1 MPSPTLW
8 DVYGTW
14 VMYGILLALLALL
27 GPAILGR
34 SGARAFI
41 VYVVLVWLAAAV
53 VTYPVPFSATFW
65 ASHPGEASAGFT
77 ATAIGYG
84 IPLWGAAICIWTL
97 KRRRVSLLLQ
107 GLVGLAVGALLSPL
121 STTVALVVALVLIE
135 GVLGI
140 H

>member
-8 DVYGTW
+8 AMYGTW
-14 VMYGILLALLALL
+14 VGILLALVALL

-34 SGARAFI
+34 KGGKAFI
-41 VYVVLVWLAAAV
+41 VFVVLVWLAAAV
-53 VTYPVPFSATFW
+53 AMDPIGFSRTFW
-65 ASHPGEASAGFT
+65 ASHPGEASAGFA

-84 IPLWGAAICIWTL
+84 IPIWGAAICIGIL
-97 KRRRVSLLLQ
+97 KRCRASLLLQ
-107 GLVGLAVGALLSPL
+107 GLGGLAVGALLSPL
-121 STTVALVVALVLIE
+121 SISVAFIVALVLIE